1 MSPRDVTA
9 ELRAARVE
17 APPELRARVRLI
29 AAAAPAAPRTP
40 ILRRRRSW
48 LVAVVPVA
56 AALAAAGVVLTRS
69 TPPNRIVHGEAAL
82 RARAPRAFSTT
93 PNGAAVGGGR
103 VQSVPASPSR
113 VQRYGA
119 TLSLRLPNAARV
131 SDAVKRALRIA
142 ASLSGYAS
150 SVHVSSAG
158 ARGSASLVLRIPRA
172 NVQQALAR
180 LSALG
185 TITGEHVDVQDLQ
198 AGLDATDRT
207 IARLQRQLAQL
218 RTQPQTDAVKRQVA
232 ALTARV
238 VALQRARATTVRSA
252 HFATVRLS
260 LSTPAPKHARTHR
273 HGPLHGLGVAFRWIG
288 IGLVYALALGVPALI
303 VVVLV
308 WLALRALRRR
318 REDALLA
325 RS

>member
-17 APPELRARVRLI
+17 APPELRERVRLI

-40 ILRRRRSW
+40 ILRPRRAW
-48 LVAVVPVA
+48 LVAAVPVA

-69 TPPNRIVHGEAAL
+69 APPNRAVQGEAL
-82 RARAPRAFSTT
+82 RAQAPRTFATT
-93 PNGAAVGGGR
+93 PHGARAAAV
-103 VQSVPASPSR
+103 PPSPSR

-131 SDAVKRALRIA
+131 SDAVKSALRIA

-150 SVHVSSAG
+150 SVHVSSSG
-158 ARGSASLVLRIPRA
+158 ARGSASVVLRIPRA
-172 NVQQALAR
+172 NVQQAVAR

-198 AGLDATDRT
+198 SGLNTTDRT
-207 IARLQRQLAQL
+207 IARLQRQLARL
-218 RTQPQTDAVKRQVA
+218 RAQPQTAAVIRQIA

-238 VALQRARATTVRSA
+238 VALQRARAATVRSA
-252 HFATVRLS
+252 HFATVRLA
-260 LSTPAPKHARTHR
+260 LSTPTPKHARTHG

-303 VVVLV
+303 VVALI
-308 WLALRALRRR
+308 WLAVRVLRRR